1 MLTNYPR
8 QGYFGNFATKFNYMR
23 KLRLM
28 MIALPLFLVACKDKA
43 QTPDNSAIQA
53 EVQQYLDSYNT
64 EYQKLATAAAE
75 GQWVLN
81 THIVKGD
88 STASKNAAISD
99 EAYAKFTGSKVNI
112 ETAQKYMAEKEK
124 LTAIQVKQLEYIL
137 YLAGNNPETAG
148 EIVKKRIDA
157 TNAQTEKLFGFA
169 FTLNGKPTT
178 PNALDEILRSSNDM
192 NQRLAAWNSSKEV
205 GKDLKDGLANLQALR
220 NQSVTPLGYKDFFAY
235 MASEYGMS
243 SEEMLELTHSM
254 INDVWPLYRELHTWA
269 RYELADKYKQSVP
282 EYLPAHWLP
291 NRWGQDWTALVNVE
305 GMDIDPE
312 LKKQNAEWVVKK
324 GEEFWMSL
332 GFPALPASFYE
343 KSSLYPAPP
352 GADYS
357 KNNHASAWHM
367 NLDQDVRSLMSVE
380 PNTEW
385 WSTVLHELG
394 HIYYYMSYSN
404 PDVPYILRTGA
415 NRGYHEAFGT
425 MIGLASLQKP
435 LLENQGLIPAGTKSD
450 ETMKLLSEALDY
462 IVHIPWGSGVM
473 TEFEYALY
481 AQNLTEDQY
490 NAKWWELV
498 KKYQGIVPPTTRGEE
513 YCDAAT
519 KTHINDDPASYYDY
533 SISNVL
539 LFQFHDY
546 IAKNILKQDPHA
558 TNYWGSKETGDFLRK
573 VMTPGATVDWREH
586 LKASIGS
593 DMSAKPMLDYFMPLM
608 DYLKQQNQGRTYT
621 LPEKPTF

>member
-1 MLTNYPR
+1 
-8 QGYFGNFATKFNYMR
+8 MR
-23 KLRLM
+23 KLLLM
-28 MIALPLFLVACKDKA
+28 MIALPLFLVACENKA
-43 QTPDNSAIQA
+43 QTQDNSAIQA
-53 EVQQYLDSYNT
+53 EVQQYLDSYNA

-269 RYELADKYKQSVP
+269 RYELADKYKQPVP

-404 PDVPYILRTGA
+404 PDVPYVLRTGA
-415 NRGYHEAFGT
+415 NRGYHEA
-425 MIGLASLQKP
+425 
-435 LLENQGLIPAGTKSD
+435 
-450 ETMKLLSEALDY
+450 
-462 IVHIPWGSGVM
+462 
-473 TEFEYALY
+473 
-481 AQNLTEDQY
+481 
-490 NAKWWELV
+490 
-498 KKYQGIVPPTTRGEE
+498 
-513 YCDAAT
+513 
-519 KTHINDDPASYYDY
+519 
-533 SISNVL
+533 
-539 LFQFHDY
+539 
-546 IAKNILKQDPHA
+546 
-558 TNYWGSKETGDFLRK
+558 
-573 VMTPGATVDWREH
+573 
-586 LKASIGS
+586 
-593 DMSAKPMLDYFMPLM
+593 
-608 DYLKQQNQGRTYT
+608 
-621 LPEKPTF
+621 